1 MIDVKKGRTQLL
13 PCTSFLCLYK
23 HHERRR
29 EHTEKPYRCPNE
41 GLLILADAFAL
52 YGVFYA
58 LKYAVKHCEDEKYAE
73 IKRKKAKIDQIPLI
87 TSAICSPP

>member
-1 MIDVKKGRTQLL
+1 MIDVKKGRTQQQLR
-13 PCTSFLCLYK
+13 TSFFCLYK

>member
-1 MIDVKKGRTQLL
+1 MIDVKKGRTQLF
-13 PCTSFLCLYK
+13 PCTSFFFPYK

>member
-1 MIDVKKGRTQLL
+1 M
-13 PCTSFLCLYK
+13 PCTSFFCLYK
-23 HHERRR
+23 HHQRRR

>member
-13 PCTSFLCLYK
+13 PCTSFFFLYK

>member
-1 MIDVKKGRTQLL
+1 MLR
-13 PCTSFLCLYK
+13 TSFFFLYK

-29 EHTEKPYRCPNE
+29 EHTEKPDGGPNE
-41 GLLILADAFAL
+41 GFHILLDVFAL

>member
-13 PCTSFLCLYK
+13 PCTSFFFLYK
-23 HHERRR
+23 HHRRRR

-58 LKYAVKHCEDEKYAE
+58 LKYAVKHCADEKYAE